1 MDIVEFAEKSV
12 GYELP
17 EWQKNYLQVLYEK
30 GKDEKI
36 YIRMLKNHGRSQF
49 YTYFE
54 NAKEL
59 VLNGAPNDCK

>member
-1 MDIVEFAEKSV
+1 MDIVEFAEKIV

-17 EWQKNYLQVLYEK
+17 DWQKNYLRVLHEK

-36 YIRMLKNHGRSQF
+36 YICVLQNHGRSQL
-49 YTYFE
+49 YTYIK

-59 VLNGAPNDCK
+59 ILNGSTNDR